1 MAKDKTPLT
10 LIVSEEQHRQIR
22 QACEHGRGKCTRQIG
37 TCAADKI
44 SWKLEHVLLITMVIS
59 MTIMTITIMVMMMMM
74 MIAIVTTFSSS

>member
-1 MAKDKTPLT
+1 MAGDKTPLT

-59 MTIMTITIMVMMMMM
+59 ITVMTITIMIM
-74 MIAIVTTFSSS
+74 MIVIVTTTFSSS